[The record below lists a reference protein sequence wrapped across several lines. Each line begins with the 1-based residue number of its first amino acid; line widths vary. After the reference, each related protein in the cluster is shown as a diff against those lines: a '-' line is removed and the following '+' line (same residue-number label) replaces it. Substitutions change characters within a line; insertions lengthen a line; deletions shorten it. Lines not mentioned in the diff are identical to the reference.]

1 MSLAH
6 SISDSAGP
14 EEGPLV
20 SNRFLAKIVL
30 FLALMACLTGA
41 VVMGGGWLGKRI
53 KLAGHTDSAEF
64 VHVVIGR
71 DRLSLPKNVIR
82 FETQRQSGTA
92 ERLDLYLL
100 WPEMEGFS
108 GARSVRFND
117 LTKSDQLVFLQI
129 TQSVMSRDMS
139 GRVEPI
145 YSHYFNGEPVDAGY
159 GLALHRFNDTAG
171 YDKDVL
177 LTAHLQHG
185 PDYAVRCVIPADPK
199 DATSG
204 DCQRDIFV
212 GQDLSVL
219 YRFSSNLLPQ
229 WQELDDAVRSYVSK
243 RASAATQGTG
253 KMR

>member
-1 MSLAH
+1 MSFAH
-6 SISDSAGP
+6 TIAESTVP

-41 VVMGGGWLGKRI
+41 VVLGGGWLGKRI
-53 KLAGHTDSAEF
+53 KLAGHTDSTEF

-108 GARSVRFND
+108 GAKSTRFND
-117 LTKSDQLVFLQI
+117 LTKSDQLIFLQV

-145 YSHYFNGEPVDAGY
+145 YAHYFTGEPVDAGY
-159 GLALHRFNDTAG
+159 GLSLHRFSEAAG

-177 LTAHLQHG
+177 LTAHLANG
-185 PDYAVRCVIPADPK
+185 PDYAVRCVIPARPE

-243 RASAATQGTG
+243 RASAATQGAG